1 MYFLRRAHAYII
13 ADVRLKMPL
22 NDCQIMQTAPGT
34 GEVSP
39 PSRDVSPVNR
49 RGMSLFRKSPRVLC
63 LSVTSALKCLLC
75 RRSASSS
82 SCPSAVKTHTF
93 HAHIQIS
100 IQTKLAEKNPPKNKL
115 PLVGAASCALVYKL
129 TLFCPFIAC
138 RENDASDSSR
148 RYLE

>member
-13 ADVRLKMPL
+13 AGVRLKMPL

-39 PSRDVSPVNR
+39 PSRDVSPVIR

-100 IQTKLAEKNPPKNKL
+100 IQTKLAEKNKKKPKKQT
-115 PLVGAASCALVYKL
+115 PTCWGGVVCVGLQIDFVLSFYCMQRK
-129 TLFCPFIAC
+129 
-138 RENDASDSSR
+138 
-148 RYLE
+148 